1 MQERTSSSKIII
13 IAQLIIA
20 SLNNIVSSASRESV
34 APRGYVFV
42 RDTRSLEIDTATNA
56 ATNTCSL
63 AEPRLLERPIIEH

>member
-1 MQERTSSSKIII
+1 M
-13 IAQLIIA
+13 
-20 SLNNIVSSASRESV
+20 

-63 AEPRLLERPIIEH
+63 AEPRLLERPIIAHAHTTKLFAHALNTPLSQILETPLAVTQ